1 MTEKLRPLD
10 LKYRDPHGVIVH
22 VIAFDSENQRVIYM
36 REGYEHECTK
46 PVKHFKKHFT
56 KVSA

>member
-46 PVKHFKKHFT
+46 PVKHFI
-56 KVSA
+56 KVTA

>member
-22 VIAFDSENQRVIYM
+22 VIAFDSENQRVIYV

-46 PVKHFKKHFT
+46 PVKHFI
-56 KVSA
+56 KVTA